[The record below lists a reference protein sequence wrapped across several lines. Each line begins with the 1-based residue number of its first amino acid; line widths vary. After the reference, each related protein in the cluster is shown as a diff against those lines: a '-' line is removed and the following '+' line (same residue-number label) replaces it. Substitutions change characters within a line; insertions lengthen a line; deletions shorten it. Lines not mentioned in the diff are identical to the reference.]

1 MKDFIGQDVKVGDI
15 IMLFNMP
22 YFAFTEEA
30 ERKEMAKSNKKVQ
43 YMFMESDYRIKYL
56 KNSFYPAQVTKCSNN
71 RCSYVTLIPRT
82 LSQLKAGEYGLF
94 PYLNEDF
101 KFQSNTKKF
110 IVINAIASKM
120 GIHSLTDIKKC
131 YDFPELNQRLNFH
144 YEIRWVNVFSI
155 FAEKNYSN
163 GKRTLDCCSQEFQV
177 GQFVLLNGST
187 GWCLDEAIPGTASS
201 IQKIHRLTPASIF
214 YLKDGKQVK
223 VPKYKALILDTQLEE
238 FAKEKGVSTIEDLH
252 LV

>member
-1 MKDFIGQDVKVGDI
+1 MKDFIGQEVKVGDI
-15 IMLFNMP
+15 IMLFDMP

-30 ERKEMAKSNKKVQ
+30 EKINASNKQ

-56 KNSFYPAQVTKCSNN
+56 KSSFYPAQVTKCSDN

-82 LSQLKAGEYGLF
+82 LSQLKAGEYGFRTF

-101 KFQSNTKKF
+101 EFRSNTKKF

-131 YDFPELNQRLNFH
+131 YDFPELNQELKFH
-144 YEIRWVNVFSI
+144 NEIRWVNVFSI
-155 FAEKNYSN
+155 FAEKNYSIGN
-163 GKRTLDCCSQEFQV
+163 RTLDCCSQTFKK
-177 GQFVLLNGST
+177 GQFVFLNGST
-187 GWCLDEAIPGTASS
+187 GWYHEEDIPGTTAS

-214 YLKDGKQVK
+214 YLKDGKEVK
-223 VPKYKALILDTQLEE
+223 VPKYKTLILDTQLEE
-238 FAKEKGVSTIEDLH
+238 FAKEKGVSTIEDLN